1 MFLNEFTTGTTVNLK
16 VSVKGHTIKLNTDI
30 LEPIKKKSRKYGYGI
45 VCNPVIVND
54 RLINFK
60 NFPVMV
66 DIFDKSTNR
75 VCRFRAS
82 AVALDARHKKL
93 FIFSQNPSKVVENRC
108 AHRVP
113 CIFKVIIK
121 FEDHTK
127 VMQGRTH
134 DISYN
139 GASFVLDKEECD
151 CKVGDKFTASIF
163 DEEEHVY
170 KTEGKVVR
178 IIEDFNPDLVFLG
191 VRFAKDKLRGL
202 VSRLQMKETRL
213 RKE

>member
-1 MFLNEFTTGTTVNLK
+1 MFLNEFPAGTTVNLK
-16 VSVKGHTIKLNTDI
+16 VSVRGHTIKLNTDI
-30 LEPIKKKSRKYGYGI
+30 LEPIRKKFGKYGYGI
-45 VCNPVIVND
+45 ICNPVIVDD

-60 NFPVMV
+60 NFPVVV
-66 DIFDKSTNR
+66 DIFDKKTNR
-75 VCRFRAS
+75 VCRFSAS
-82 AVALDARHKKL
+82 AVALDARKRQL
-93 FIFSQNPSKVVENRC
+93 FIFSMNPSKTVENRR

-113 CIFKVIIK
+113 CIFKVVVR
-121 FEDHTK
+121 FEDHSKTI
-127 VMQGRTH
+127 QGRTH

-139 GASFVLDKEECD
+139 GASFVLDKEKCD
-151 CKVGDKFTASIF
+151 CKVGDKFTVSIF

-191 VRFAKDKLRGL
+191 VRFAKDRLRGL
-202 VSRLQMKETRL
+202 VSRLQMKEARL